1 MLFGGPCRCR
11 LRSRAR
17 SFGPYSSS
25 GALSFST
32 HSMRGASRREPLLPD
47 QSLLQWFPEFSR
59 AKMHQLLRSEEH
71 GIPELPQSRPTRL
84 GTARY
89 ASRKARPSPLP
100 RKAASMAEVP
110 CCLVSRLEHW
120 TRLPAEQR
128 TVLIAP
134 LMAPWLRGNI
144 KNAKLGAPLLTPLTA
159 PASSNSYFRRGK
171 SASRNKQRKLQQQK
185 LNLGNGTFF
194 QMFKTTSLLRL
205 P

>member
-11 LRSRAR
+11 LRSRDR

-47 QSLLQWFPEFSR
+47 QGLLQWFPEFSR
-59 AKMHQLLRSEEH
+59 AKMHQLSRSEEH
-71 GIPELPQSRPTRL
+71 GIPEVPQNRATRL
-84 GTARY
+84 GTAGY
-89 ASRKARPSPLP
+89 ASRKAHPSPLP

-128 TVLIAP
+128 TVLIPP
-134 LMAPWLRGNI
+134 LMAPWQHQKCKARNPAFDTPYSTCLFQ
-144 KNAKLGAPLLTPLTA
+144 LLL
-159 PASSNSYFRRGK
+159 SKRQEREHNE
-171 SASRNKQRKLQQQK
+171 QRKLQQQK